1 MIIQIAI
8 GDWYIYEVSLIL
20 QGMAQTILVT
30 GAEGQLGKEISRL
43 AVALPN
49 PEVRFI
55 FTNLKAGDGVQAL
68 DITDEEAVG
77 VLLRKEKVTAVVNCA
92 AYTEVEKAECN
103 PETADLLN
111 HVAVAGI
118 AEAAREVGATLIHIS
133 TDYVFSGEACVP
145 YREMDET
152 GPTGVYGVTKLAG
165 ERAVIDSGCKY
176 IIIRTAWLYS
186 PHGKNFLKTMLK
198 LTSEKKALG
207 VVCDQ
212 VGTPTSATDLA
223 ALIIKII
230 CEDMTSRE
238 GIYHFSGEGVCSW
251 YDFAVEIA
259 ALAGNT
265 ECEIRPCR
273 SEEYPSKV
281 RRPHYS
287 VLDKKLVKDTFGV
300 KIQHWRVSLADCIE
314 RIISLPGAS
323 QGLPQCPRR

>member
-1 MIIQIAI
+1 
-8 GDWYIYEVSLIL
+8 
-20 QGMAQTILVT
+20 MAQTILVT

-55 FTNLKAGDGVQAL
+55 FTDLKAGDGVQAL